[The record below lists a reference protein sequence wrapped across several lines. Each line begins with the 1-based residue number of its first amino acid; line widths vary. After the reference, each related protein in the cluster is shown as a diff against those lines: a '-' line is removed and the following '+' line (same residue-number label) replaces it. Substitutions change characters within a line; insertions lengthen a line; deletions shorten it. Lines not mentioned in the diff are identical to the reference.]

1 MGVGAR
7 IATPAALA
15 LLLGGC
21 GWFGPASEPDVAP
34 GPDVVDAPYACPV
47 IGPDLVATP
56 GSKDLPQGALA
67 ARFCLSDDA
76 GGWLPP
82 ADDLTRDVDALV
94 RVVNRQQVIGLAAP
108 GARDTRNTGCS
119 GPSAPSF
126 SIVLRYRGGTR
137 TISGNPLGCTGG
149 LALQVG
155 NGMRDQSMRVWH
167 SYFRL
172 LAAQRRRERPPTP
185 PGSRV
190 AACSG
195 LTHGRRVTP
204 LFDVR
209 RLTSAR
215 LCPVDRESHP
225 VGPASDL
232 TPAQL
237 RVLRTD
243 LLTRHRRGHHS
254 AGDDCGTWLG
264 HRYYDIVAA
273 DQWGD
278 RAALFGRCNG
288 YAEVRAVPGLVMP
301 IVRPLSA
308 TARMLQQLLEG

>member
-1 MGVGAR
+1 MGVRAR
-7 IATPAALA
+7 IATVGAFA

-21 GWFGPASEPDVAP
+21 GWFGPDSGPDVAP
-34 GPDVVDAPYACPV
+34 GPAVVGAPYACPV

-56 GSKDLPQGALA
+56 GSKDLPKGARA
-67 ARFCLSDDA
+67 ARFCRSDEPGA
-76 GGWLPP
+76 WLPP
-82 ADDLTRDVDALV
+82 VDDLTRHVDALV
-94 RVVNRQQVIGLAAP
+94 QVVNRQPITGLASP
-108 GARDTRNTGCS
+108 GARDTHNAGCS

-137 TISGNPLGCTGG
+137 TISGNPVACRG
-149 LALQVG
+149 LDLQVG

-167 SYFRL
+167 AYFRL
-172 LAAQRRRERPPTP
+172 LASQRRHERPPTRL
-185 PGSRV
+185 GSRV

-195 LTHGRRVTP
+195 VAHGLRVTP

-215 LCPVDRESHP
+215 VCPVDPESHL
-225 VGPASDL
+225 VGPARDL
-232 TPAQL
+232 TPVQL

-243 LLTRHRRGHHS
+243 LLTQHTRRHHS

-264 HRYYDIVAA
+264 HRYYDIMAA

-278 RAALFGRCNG
+278 RAVLYGRCNG

-301 IVRPLSA
+301 TVRPLPA